1 MLHINLL
8 IYILFNRTEKLL
20 MPKIIT
26 TSIVLIIFVVDLIV
40 ALGVATAV
48 LYIIPLVISYTL
60 DKDKIIKL
68 AIICTIL
75 TLIDTTD
82 YYHVEMYYSV
92 FTNKFLSIL
101 SIWISCFIILR
112 YKDIL
117 LQKDTEKQKYL
128 KSITEMLFQVY
139 HQVRSPIS
147 RMQGLKNH
155 IDSKAISKE
164 ELESISMYLKD
175 SATELDIFTRTLTV
189 SLEKIRIQ
197 NTSDQTNSN

>member
-1 MLHINLL
+1 
-8 IYILFNRTEKLL
+8 
-20 MPKIIT
+20 MPKILT
-26 TSIVLIIFVVDLIV
+26 TSIVLIIFILDLKV
-40 ALGVATAV
+40 PLGVAIAV

-75 TLIDTTD
+75 TLIDTID
-82 YYHVEMYYSV
+82 YYHIEMYYSI

-112 YKDIL
+112 YKEIL
-117 LQKDTEKQKYL
+117 LQKDKEKQKYL
-128 KSITEMLFQVY
+128 KSITEMLFQVS

-147 RMQGLKNH
+147 RMQGLTNH

-164 ELESISMYLKD
+164 ELENLSIYLKD
-175 SATELDIFTRTLTV
+175 SVTELDIFTRTLTA

-197 NTSDQTNSN
+197 NTTDQTNSN

>member
-1 MLHINLL
+1 
-8 IYILFNRTEKLL
+8 
-20 MPKIIT
+20 MPKILI

-40 ALGVATAV
+40 PLGVAIAV
-48 LYIIPLVISYTL
+48 LCIIPLVISYTL
-60 DKDKIIKL
+60 DKDKIIRL
-68 AIICTIL
+68 AIICSIL

-82 YYHVEMYYSV
+82 YYHIEMYYSV

-112 YKDIL
+112 YKEIL

-128 KSITEMLFQVY
+128 KSITEMLFQVS

-147 RMQGLKNH
+147 RMQGLTNH

-164 ELESISMYLKD
+164 ELESLSIYLKD
-175 SATELDIFTRTLTV
+175 SVTELDIFTRTLTA

-197 NTSDQTNSN
+197 NTTDQTNSN

>member
-1 MLHINLL
+1 MLHKNVF

-20 MPKIIT
+20 MPKILT

-40 ALGVATAV
+40 PLGVAIAV
-48 LYIIPLVISYTL
+48 LYLIPLVISYTL
-60 DKDKIIKL
+60 DKYKIIRL
-68 AIICTIL
+68 SIICTIL

-82 YYHVEMYYSV
+82 YYHIEMYYSV

-128 KSITEMLFQVY
+128 KSITEMLFQVS

-147 RMQGLKNH
+147 RMQGLTNH

-164 ELESISMYLKD
+164 ELESLSIYLKD
-175 SATELDIFTRTLTV
+175 SVTELDIFTRTLTAG
-189 SLEKIRIQ
+189 LEKIRIQ
-197 NTSDQTNSN
+197 NTTAQTNSN